1 MRRKVAAWD
10 ENAPPWSEGRST
22 CASSPTIG
30 RSRWKNTAREGVAR
44 FALVE
49 AGIGSPTQSGI
60 ADPAESEQGTP
71 QAADFPE
78 RLGERVLSGILGP
91 GVYAAH
97 TLAHL

>member
-1 MRRKVAAWD
+1 MRRKR
-10 ENAPPWSEGRST
+10 APVVGG
-22 CASSPTIG
+22 TIDL
-30 RSRWKNTAREGVAR
+30 RIIADNWEEPRRWKNTAREGVAR

-60 ADPAESEQGTP
+60 ADPAESEQGTL